1 MGDSAL
7 WYVQLLNITCL
18 VLFIIAPWQLS
29 LRLQLKSLN
38 FKSSNLISIL
48 PRKQNKM
55 LLCPKHIK

>member
-29 LRLQLKSLN
+29 LRLSDGTIFGAMHFLEK
-38 FKSSNLISIL
+38 
-48 PRKQNKM
+48 
-55 LLCPKHIK
+55 